1 MVWLYQFVHFSCNLT
16 TLEPGMVMMY
26 AGARQ
31 TIEKVRVISVGFDP
45 VYKLRPVPIS
55 PTEVGRR

>member
-1 MVWLYQFVHFSCNLT
+1 
-16 TLEPGMVMMY
+16 MVMMY

-31 TIEKVRVISVGFDP
+31 TIEKVRGISVGFDP